1 MFDVTPD
8 GQRFVVIVDSERDQS
23 PITVRLSRFN

>member
-8 GQRFVVIVDSERDQS
+8 GQRFVVIEELDPDRS
-23 PITVRLSRFN
+23 PITVRLSGRQ